1 VIQVFD
7 STRNIFSFARHLIAP
22 GCSQRLSYQ
31 AEAGSWILQLHE
43 QGEALAATAPLRLLM
58 WRPNTSI
65 RPNSF
70 LQTWHK
76 TKKRPNKYR
85 YRCWLRQIR
94 RRGRETKQDK
104 TLARSIHR
112 IASCAATTDQA
123 PPPQGRRKMPSGG
136 MGRRGAESDGIL
148 AAISRSQV
156 AAHGRDAAAM
166 AKKLLRSTGKAAWIA
181 GTTFLV
187 LVVPLIIEMDREQQL
202 NDLELQQQTLLGAP
216 AK

>member
-1 VIQVFD
+1 
-7 STRNIFSFARHLIAP
+7 
-22 GCSQRLSYQ
+22 
-31 AEAGSWILQLHE
+31 
-43 QGEALAATAPLRLLM
+43 
-58 WRPNTSI
+58 
-65 RPNSF
+65 
-70 LQTWHK
+70 
-76 TKKRPNKYR
+76 
-85 YRCWLRQIR
+85 
-94 RRGRETKQDK
+94 
-104 TLARSIHR
+104 
-112 IASCAATTDQA
+112 
-123 PPPQGRRKMPSGG
+123 MPSGG

-156 AAHGRDAAAM
+156 AAM

>member
-1 VIQVFD
+1 
-7 STRNIFSFARHLIAP
+7 
-22 GCSQRLSYQ
+22 
-31 AEAGSWILQLHE
+31 
-43 QGEALAATAPLRLLM
+43 
-58 WRPNTSI
+58 
-65 RPNSF
+65 
-70 LQTWHK
+70 
-76 TKKRPNKYR
+76 
-85 YRCWLRQIR
+85 
-94 RRGRETKQDK
+94 
-104 TLARSIHR
+104 
-112 IASCAATTDQA
+112 
-123 PPPQGRRKMPSGG
+123 MPSGG

-156 AAHGRDAAAM
+156 AAHGRDAVAM